1 MEEMFQNFE
10 ICQRESQQYNY
21 NVKYT
26 SRKKKQVK
34 MNMPHDIQNSQH
46 TLRKCVSVS
55 GLTRHISVTNET
67 PQTNTPDKRN
77 KIHVTS
83 SR

>member
-26 SRKKKQVK
+26 SRKK
-34 MNMPHDIQNSQH
+34 
-46 TLRKCVSVS
+46 
-55 GLTRHISVTNET
+55 
-67 PQTNTPDKRN
+67 N
-77 KIHVTS
+77 K
-83 SR
+83 